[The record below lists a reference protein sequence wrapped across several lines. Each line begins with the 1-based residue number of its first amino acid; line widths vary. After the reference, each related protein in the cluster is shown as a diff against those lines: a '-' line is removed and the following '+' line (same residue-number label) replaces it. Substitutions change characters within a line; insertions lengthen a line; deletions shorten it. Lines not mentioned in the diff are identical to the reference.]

1 MGVHWTLIS
10 DHQVSNHHCTSSH
23 VEIRIY
29 QSGDPFRVIASQNVT
44 LLRIRVYVQLVVSWK
59 GGRVAPAPI
68 GVSLVDGNFMVL
80 TIILGTWF
88 PQLV

>member
-10 DHQVSNHHCTSSH
+10 DHQISNHHCTFSH

-44 LLRIRVYVQLVVSWK
+44 LLRIRVYVQLERRESCSGSDWGLTSEPVV
-59 GGRVAPAPI
+59 
-68 GVSLVDGNFMVL
+68 L
-80 TIILGTWF
+80 WF
-88 PQLV
+88 SQLV